1 MSHFAFCA
9 RPRVP
14 AFISTQLST
23 IIRNNCSEAAVPY
36 CRNFFQNKGSNAA
49 CSEEAMHVAAQQSSS
64 SSSSSRKSSIVL
76 VVLVAVVAVVVAVV
90 VVVLH

>member
-64 SSSSSRKSSIVL
+64 SSSSRKSSIVL

>member
-64 SSSSSRKSSIVL
+64 SSSSRKSSIVL
-76 VVLVAVVAVVVAVV
+76 AAVIAVVAVVVAVV